1 MQDDLQP
8 VEIAL
13 QEFVAMFN
21 GPLPDHVIAALSE
34 MFNLEE
40 DLAMEIDEALI
51 NLAGEGVADL
61 QEATLPAAT

>member
-1 MQDDLQP
+1 
-8 VEIAL
+8 
-13 QEFVAMFN
+13 MFN
-21 GPLPDHVIAALSE
+21 GPLPDHVIAALCE

-40 DLAMEIDEALI
+40 HLAMEIDEALI